1 MYWKWFNDDF
11 TLSLGLIMMLA
22 NPSVTVLGIY
32 AYNQLYW
39 TFFYMQN
46 GFAIKSLNG
55 KKCANKNTD
64 LICIDNDKWI
74 LIHPRFPLTLIKK
87 CLCAYNCLTFT
98 TTFIWLLATV
108 FFLLIFIF
116 FSMLSTFYYRLNCW
130 CQHHCWAQLP
140 SYANMNRIKYLH
152 SITFLSHLIK
162 MTTRR

>member
-55 KKCANKNTD
+55 KKCANKSTD

-74 LIHPRFPLTLIKK
+74 LIHPRFPLTLKK
-87 CLCAYNCLTFT
+87 CLCDYNCLTFT

-108 FFLLIFIF
+108 FFSYFHLFLHTLYLLLP
-116 FSMLSTFYYRLNCW
+116 SQLLVSAPLLSTATIICEYEQDQIFAFHNIL
-130 CQHHCWAQLP
+130 
-140 SYANMNRIKYLH
+140 
-152 SITFLSHLIK
+152 ITPY
-162 MTTRR
+162 

>member
-1 MYWKWFNDDF
+1 MYWKWFNDNSF

-98 TTFIWLLATV
+98 TIFIWLLATV
-108 FFLLIFIF
+108 FFFLFSSFSPCSLPFITV
-116 FSMLSTFYYRLNCW
+116 SIVGVSTIAEHRY
-130 CQHHCWAQLP
+130 HH
-140 SYANMNRIKYLH
+140 MRIWTE
-152 SITFLSHLIK
+152 SNICIP
-162 MTTRR
+162 